1 MSQENEDPTD
11 AMRGEYDFRGGAR
24 GKYARRLAEGGDVVV
39 LDDDV
44 ARLFPDSASVN
55 AALRELARIAERA
68 AEKADR

>member
-1 MSQENEDPTD
+1 MSQEHENPKDG
-11 AMRGEYDFRGGAR
+11 MRDEYDFRGGVR
-24 GKYARRLAEGGDVVV
+24 GKYAQRLAGGGTVVV

-68 AEKADR
+68 AEKVDR